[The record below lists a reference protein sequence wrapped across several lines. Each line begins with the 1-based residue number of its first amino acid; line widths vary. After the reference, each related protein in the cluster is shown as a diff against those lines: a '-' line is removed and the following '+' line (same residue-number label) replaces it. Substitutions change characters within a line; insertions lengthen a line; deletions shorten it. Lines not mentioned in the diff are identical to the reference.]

1 MFEVFTFLLS
11 GIVFGLTAGISPGPL
26 LTLVISETLKTN
38 RTAGIKVAVAPLIT
52 DIPIV
57 IATFFILSRLSDF
70 NLAIGLIS
78 ISGAVFIGYLAYENL
93 FTKEFEFDIGDL
105 TSQSLKKGVITN
117 FLNPHPYLFWFTVG
131 APTVFKALD
140 VGVYPAIAFVAGFYI
155 FLVGS
160 KILVAVI
167 TGKYSTFLKSKAYV
181 YIVRTLGAILFLFA
195 FMFLRNG
202 LVLLGLY

>member
-1 MFEVFTFLLS
+1 MFEAISFLIS

-38 RTAGIKVAVAPLIT
+38 RKAGIKVAVAPLIT

-57 IATFFILSRLSDF
+57 IVTFFILSRLSDF

-131 APTVFKALD
+131 VPTVFKALG
-140 VGVYPAIAFVAGFYI
+140 VGVYPAIAFVAGFYV
-155 FLVGS
+155 FLIGS
-160 KILVAVI
+160 KIAVAIV
-167 TGKYSTFLKSKAYV
+167 TQRYATFLKSRAYI
-181 YIVRTLGAILFLFA
+181 YILRVLGVILLYFA
-195 FMFLRNG
+195 FVFLIDG
-202 LVLLGLY
+202 LGLLL

>member
-1 MFEVFTFLLS
+1 MFEAISFLIS

-38 RTAGIKVAVAPLIT
+38 RKAGIKVAVAPLVT

-57 IATFFILSRLSDF
+57 IVTFLILSRLSDF

-78 ISGAVFIGYLAYENL
+78 ISGAIFIGYLAYENL
-93 FTKEFEFDIGDL
+93 FTKEFEFDIEDL

-131 APTVFKALD
+131 APTVLKAMGF
-140 VGVYPAIAFVAGFYI
+140 GVYSAVAFVSGFYV

-160 KILVAVI
+160 KIMVAVI
-167 TGKYSTFLKSKAYV
+167 TEKYSTFLVSKAYV
-181 YIVRTLGAILFLFA
+181 YIVRILGAILLFFA
-195 FMFLRNG
+195 FIFLSDG
-202 LVLLGLY
+202 LLLLGLY

>member
-105 TSQSLKKGVITN
+105 KSRSLRKGVITN

-131 APTVFKALD
+131 VPTVFKALD
-140 VGVYPAIAFVAGFYI
+140 VGVYPAIAFVAGFYV
-155 FLVGS
+155 FLIGS
-160 KILVAVI
+160 KIAVAIV
-167 TGKYSTFLKSKAYV
+167 TQRYATFLKSRAYI
-181 YIVRTLGAILFLFA
+181 YILRVLGVILLLFA
-195 FMFLRNG
+195 FVFLRDG
-202 LVLLGLY
+202 LGLLL

>member
-26 LTLVISETLKTN
+26 LTLVISETLRTN
-38 RTAGIKVAVAPLIT
+38 TTAGIKVAVAPLVT

-57 IATFFILSRLSDF
+57 IVTFLILSRLSDF
-70 NLAIGLIS
+70 NLALGLIS

-93 FTKEFEFDIGDL
+93 FTKEFEFDVGNL

-131 APTVFKALD
+131 VPTVFKAL
-140 VGVYPAIAFVAGFYI
+140 GIGIYHAIAFVSGFYV

-160 KILVAVI
+160 KIVVAIV
-167 TGKYSTFLKSKAYV
+167 TQRYATFLKSRAYIYV
-181 YIVRTLGAILFLFA
+181 LRVLGVILLFFA
-195 FMFLRNG
+195 LSFLREG
-202 LVLLGLY
+202 LELMSVI